1 MARRIAQDRT
11 NIAFLLGGT
20 MQAAEKNYKKY
31 NKKLLA
37 IVEALTK

>member
-1 MARRIAQDRT
+1 MARKIAQDRT
-11 NIAFLLGGT
+11 NIAFLLGT
-20 MQAAEKNYKKY
+20 MQAVEKYYKKY